1 MYFCY
6 ASIWKFVLDNRPITT
21 YHDIPQTGLSIK
33 PHRVIINVNERQN
46 CIAIVLLCGMYASSF
61 GGFVQG
67 EEERKPLLSYGA
79 ISFLTEIVA
88 PKLYIY
94 KYLGM

>member
-1 MYFCY
+1 MYN
-6 ASIWKFVLDNRPITT
+6 VLDLRKKLRYLGNRPITNCN
-21 YHDIPQTGLSIK
+21 IPQTVLSTK
-33 PHRVIINVNERQN
+33 PHKVIINVNERQN